1 MKGMVIMK
9 INNLV
14 FNKLQQEYKKDRKSE
29 KIRAYHKGD
38 SMKISSKAK
47 QIKELEI
54 LLREIPDVRK
64 EKVENIKRQMESGRY
79 TVDSRAVA
87 RKILSSLDKE

>member
-1 MKGMVIMK
+1 
-9 INNLV
+9 
-14 FNKLQQEYKKDRKSE
+14 
-29 KIRAYHKGD
+29 
-38 SMKISSKAK
+38 MKISSKAK

>member
-1 MKGMVIMK
+1 MK

-14 FNKLQQEYKKDRKSE
+14 FNKIQQEYKKSRNSE
-29 KIRAYHKGD
+29 QIRASYKGD

-54 LLREIPDVRK
+54 LLREIPDIRK
-64 EKVENIKRQMESGRY
+64 EKVENIQRQIESGQY
-79 TVDSRAVA
+79 TVNSKAVA
-87 RKILSSLDKE
+87 RKILSS

>member
-1 MKGMVIMK
+1 VK

-14 FNKLQQEYKKDRKSE
+14 FNKIQQEYKKSRNSE
-29 KIRAYHKGD
+29 QIRASYKGD

-54 LLREIPDVRK
+54 LLREIPDIRK
-64 EKVENIKRQMESGRY
+64 EKVENIQRQIESGQY
-79 TVDSRAVA
+79 TVDSKAVA
-87 RKILSSLDKE
+87 RKILSS

>member
-1 MKGMVIMK
+1 MK

-14 FNKLQQEYKKDRKSE
+14 FNKIQQEYKKSRNSE
-29 KIRAYHKGD
+29 QIRASYKGD

-54 LLREIPDVRK
+54 LLREIPDIRK
-64 EKVENIKRQMESGRY
+64 EKVENIQRQIESGQY
-79 TVDSRAVA
+79 TVDSKAVA
-87 RKILSSLDKE
+87 RKILSS